1 MATTGPDHETL
12 MWAESRAIADTLDG
26 LDDASFDH
34 ATLCAGWRV
43 RDVISHMLLGH
54 TTPMPKMVLMLGKY
68 GFNVPKASL
77 KGSIDFGTEH
87 SPAELRAAWRGVV
100 DGKTRRGITKVI
112 PTKEGFVDH
121 MIHLQDI
128 LRPLGRS
135 RAIPADHLTAAL
147 DVMPTLGGFVKSKQR
162 MKGLRWRATDV
173 DWTWGD
179 GPEVV
184 GPAEALILL
193 ASGRTAP
200 LPEVS
205 GDGVDTLR
213 QRLAT

>member
-1 MATTGPDHETL
+1 
-12 MWAESRAIADTLDG
+12 
-26 LDDASFDH
+26 
-34 ATLCAGWRV
+34 
-43 RDVISHMLLGH
+43 
-54 TTPMPKMVLMLGKY
+54 
-68 GFNVPKASL
+68 
-77 KGSIDFGTEH
+77 
-87 SPAELRAAWRGVV
+87 
-100 DGKTRRGITKVI
+100 
-112 PTKEGFVDH
+112 